1 MRERI
6 CAKNNLKNMLRFKG
20 LYPCDFEKVFNWV
33 LIQEEIRHPAL
44 TVKERLSFT
53 ARRVLSLF
61 LHLLFKYSTMKIKN
75 ISTNSTVLFLFLPEG
90 RSDSKKM
97 FSDVANTIAHRHY
110 DLVIW
115 EKCRSFS
122 LKRSLKMVQLFASW
136 WNALRQQEYGFITKM
151 LILKILTDIKDKQD
165 ELEETYKGLIKFKLT
180 VFFYDASPFD
190 NYFSQLL
197 QASGSTTATL
207 QHGVML
213 APRPG
218 LEDNIDFVG
227 GEFKNSVSDYFLV
240 WNEFT
245 RREAVKAGI
254 SMDKIKV
261 LGIAKCLGLPP
272 FKPTLR
278 KTFGVILDGFYEKE
292 NNPVMIEIACSFA
305 KQAGYRFIVR
315 YHPNFRGDEYT
326 DIIPKA
332 LGEECSKT
340 VSLEDFANNVSFC
353 IISNSTVMFE
363 FLYRR
368 MDVFHYSSSNDK
380 FKDLPLKSF
389 RSLSEFVGQFNL
401 VENSKERE
409 LEDLVC
415 QPRDISSAYRNFFS
429 NYCGN

>member
-1 MRERI
+1 
-6 CAKNNLKNMLRFKG
+6 MLRFKG

-53 ARRVLSLF
+53 ARRVLSLL

-75 ISTNSTVLFLFLPEG
+75 ISANSTVLFLFLPEG

-165 ELEETYKGLIKFKLT
+165 ELEETYKGLTKFKLT

>member
-1 MRERI
+1 
-6 CAKNNLKNMLRFKG
+6 MLRFKG

-272 FKPTLR
+272 FKSTLR

>member
-1 MRERI
+1 
-6 CAKNNLKNMLRFKG
+6 
-20 LYPCDFEKVFNWV
+20 
-33 LIQEEIRHPAL
+33 
-44 TVKERLSFT
+44 
-53 ARRVLSLF
+53 
-61 LHLLFKYSTMKIKN
+61 
-75 ISTNSTVLFLFLPEG
+75 
-90 RSDSKKM
+90 
-97 FSDVANTIAHRHY
+97 
-110 DLVIW
+110 
-115 EKCRSFS
+115 
-122 LKRSLKMVQLFASW
+122 
-136 WNALRQQEYGFITKM
+136 
-151 LILKILTDIKDKQD
+151 
-165 ELEETYKGLIKFKLT
+165 
-180 VFFYDASPFD
+180 
-190 NYFSQLL
+190 
-197 QASGSTTATL
+197 
-207 QHGVML
+207 ML

>member
-1 MRERI
+1 
-6 CAKNNLKNMLRFKG
+6 MLRFKG

-53 ARRVLSLF
+53 ARRVLSLL

-75 ISTNSTVLFLFLPEG
+75 ISANSTVLFLFLPEG

-213 APRPG
+213 APRSG

-292 NNPVMIEIACSFA
+292 NKPVMIEIACSFA

>member
-1 MRERI
+1 
-6 CAKNNLKNMLRFKG
+6 MLRFKG